1 MPRQAKALG
10 TLPFDKLCIFLLM
23 LFLSCTA
30 KTTHALSWQKIAPG
44 IFYTDLKTEQP
55 NPWGHVHTFR
65 VNLQSNKMG
74 VVLAP
79 QLTKRYATAQEFL
92 RFTQSLI
99 AINGGFF
106 DPRYQPLGLRI
117 SEHKQ
122 LNPIKHITWWGI
134 FYVTD
139 KTAHIKSAKRFTPS
153 PNIEFAV
160 QSGPRL
166 LVKGRLSSL
175 KPGVAERTA
184 LGISRD
190 GDVIIIV
197 TENAPMTL
205 SALAKLMHSPLVAC
219 NDALNLDGGSST
231 QLSTLFA
238 SLRLNVLGFSSVSD
252 AVTVTARS

>member
-10 TLPFDKLCIFLLM
+10 TLPFNRLFIFLLV

-30 KTTHALSWQKIAPG
+30 TATQAFSWQKLAPG
-44 IFYTDLKTEQP
+44 IFYTDLKTEQA

-65 VNLQSNKMG
+65 VNLHTNKMG
-74 VVLAP
+74 VICAQ
-79 QLTKRYATAQEFL
+79 QLTKRYATAKEFL

-117 SEHKQ
+117 SDHKQ
-122 LNPIKHITWWGI
+122 LNPIKHISWWGV
-134 FYVTD
+134 FYVKD
-139 KTAHIKSAKRFTPS
+139 NIAHIKSAKQFSPS

-166 LVKGRLSSL
+166 LVKGHLSSL
-175 KPGVAERTA
+175 KPGSAERTA
-184 LGISRD
+184 LGISRN

-205 SALAKLMHSPLVAC
+205 SELAKLMQSPFLAC
-219 NDALNLDGGSST
+219 KNALNLDGGSST

-252 AVTVTARS
+252 AVTVTTRS